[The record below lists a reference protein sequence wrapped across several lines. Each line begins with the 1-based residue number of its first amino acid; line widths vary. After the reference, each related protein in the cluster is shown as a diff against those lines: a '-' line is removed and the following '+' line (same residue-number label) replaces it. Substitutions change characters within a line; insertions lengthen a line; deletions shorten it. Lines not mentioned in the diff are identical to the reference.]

1 MDTGTTR
8 KSHTRGKEWVWGVWP
23 LRVCTGILLFLHA
36 ALMRI
41 RVGGG
46 GLLGGVLLGEA
57 LSGGFGGEY
66 HQVLSFLLNL
76 CSSRQMV
83 AMVAIGA
90 VTAVI
95 SVAISSFHHV
105 CANECYTPCI
115 STPNVLQSASISLSS
130 ADPVSCSSLPLIVN
144 VRYPTIH

>member
-66 HQVLSFLLNL
+66 YQVLMIFPPEF
-76 CSSRQMV
+76 MFV
-83 AMVAIGA
+83 
-90 VTAVI
+90 
-95 SVAISSFHHV
+95 
-105 CANECYTPCI
+105 
-115 STPNVLQSASISLSS
+115 S
-130 ADPVSCSSLPLIVN
+130 ADGGDGGDWGGDGGDFGGDF
-144 VRYPTIH
+144 